1 MATRVTDGARRER
14 HEKRETTRKAREN
27 GLSRSSDFLASE
39 LKCWQT
45 RHVKRDF
52 RVCLKKKRDCSQSI
66 KGRAVAKITNCWV
79 YAISSQEIEQLG
91 SSFDSIFLLFPM
103 KVAKDQIASRS
114 RGHSRPPCDSPS
126 SSRYFFF
133 SNMAYC
139 SLKVLEHG
147 QQKCTTCF
155 ATFLQNGLKSDVR
168 FTTHESHLPVLQ
180 PLGCEKVFAESREKF
195 FLQQNL
201 CMLHILPAK
210 ANLFC
215 SKWLNPMYGMTPT

>member
-27 GLSRSSDFLASE
+27 GLSWSSDFLASE

-45 RHVKRDF
+45 RHVKRDL
-52 RVCLKKKRDCSQSI
+52 RVCLTKKRDCSQSI

-79 YAISSQEIEQLG
+79 YAISSQEIELLG
-91 SSFDSIFLLFPM
+91 SFFDSIFLLFPM
-103 KVAKDQIASRS
+103 KVAKDQIASSS

-126 SSRYFFF
+126 SSRYFFS

-155 ATFLQNGLKSDVR
+155 ATFLQNELKSDVR

-180 PLGCEKVFAESREKF
+180 PLGCWRLQNVFAESREKF

-201 CMLHILPAK
+201 CMFTFYQPRQTC
-210 ANLFC
+210 FVV
-215 SKWLNPMYGMTPT
+215 SD